1 MKILLWLVAIVLL
14 INILTTLV
22 IEPWIGKKIETALN
36 EKNRAYI
43 IKINEVHIS
52 LIKSGIELENI
63 HISSSRANGGKP
75 YLNGQIAS
83 AKLKGIKLAKAIFK
97 RDIEIREVIFSNLNI
112 KGKIPFPEKSK
123 PPIVSS
129 LNIRIGNILL
139 DKINLAIE
147 NTLTAKAYT
156 ITGGVL
162 KMHDLQVE
170 KHDTLTPGIVKQF
183 DFKAK
188 ELLSISDDSMYMY
201 KASGVIYA
209 AYSKTL
215 AADSFLIHPNYVDY
229 DFSTRHKYESDR
241 IEARISNIHLFNFS
255 VPDYLKSRRLVS
267 SYIEIGKLDLKA
279 FRDKRKIFRHV
290 NKPMFQNMIYNYHG
304 SINID
309 SIVVIN
315 GNISYTEHAEKAEKP
330 GHISF
335 NEINVKIYRI
345 TNDTIYKT
353 KNASLILKGRA
364 LVMGTGKINILLKA
378 KLFERHNTFTLRGTL
393 TDLEAK
399 ELNPILKESVYMY
412 ATSGKIDAMNFNFT
426 ANNTKATGRMTMRF
440 HGMDVAIINKRTVDT
455 TGIIEKVKSIFANK
469 KMKDSNSA
477 EHNNVREGIIY
488 YERDPEKF
496 LFNYCFESILS
507 GIKSSLSKSP
517 MKKKKS

>member
-1 MKILLWLVAIVLL
+1 
-14 INILTTLV
+14 
-22 IEPWIGKKIETALN
+22 
-36 EKNRAYI
+36 
-43 IKINEVHIS
+43 
-52 LIKSGIELENI
+52 
-63 HISSSRANGGKP
+63 
-75 YLNGQIAS
+75 
-83 AKLKGIKLAKAIFK
+83 
-97 RDIEIREVIFSNLNI
+97 
-112 KGKIPFPEKSK
+112 
-123 PPIVSS
+123 
-129 LNIRIGNILL
+129 
-139 DKINLAIE
+139 
-147 NTLTAKAYT
+147 
-156 ITGGVL
+156 
-162 KMHDLQVE
+162 
-170 KHDTLTPGIVKQF
+170 
-183 DFKAK
+183 
-188 ELLSISDDSMYMY
+188 
-201 KASGVIYA
+201 
-209 AYSKTL
+209 
-215 AADSFLIHPNYVDY
+215 
-229 DFSTRHKYESDR
+229 
-241 IEARISNIHLFNFS
+241 
-255 VPDYLKSRRLVS
+255 
-267 SYIEIGKLDLKA
+267 
-279 FRDKRKIFRHV
+279 
-290 NKPMFQNMIYNYHG
+290 MIYNYHG

-315 GNISYTEHAEKAEKP
+315 GNIIYTEHAEKAEKP

-393 TDLEAK
+393 TDLEVK

-477 EHNNVREGIIY
+477 AHNNVREGIIY

-496 LFNYCFESILS
+496 LFNYCFKSILS

-517 MKKKKS
+517 MEKKKS